1 MHAEWWSYLII
12 YCNVYLYVKILYKK
26 PVALVYCVHLVYIYI
41 LGFGSVLQDFDTVIW
56 DLYRIYHRWA
66 TQMGGNLWFR
76 WGPRRS
82 TNGLCSLRMTGP
94 SRRCF
99 CAWVAWVASV
109 AGVALRQGTA
119 IPIESI
125 RILTSW
131 WIEIEILNGWGGML
145 LQFDVLISLWVEF
158 LHAQEQRF
166 LPRIWDAMI
175 ALNITGKAL
184 LESFGTAGHD
194 WGKILGS
201 SSWSLFCCP
210 VAGDPTCAHGIALA
224 TRVSRRHVR
233 GHWTVSMRA
242 ARWGNPKT
250 KKGAETS
257 HWESKT
263 VAYWRLRD
271 ATARLPWKGC
281 GTRLLPT
288 KSRPV
293 GWSLWNNVKL
303 IIRQLHAAFPNRF
316 GNSKTC
322 HCSWSTGLCVAM
334 DRLNSS
340 ALESKHSG
348 SLGCNMGKNMWKILE
363 QPRTT
368 SVQNGVLPRWSG
380 VSWSLSFKRLKTR
393 SATTRDVHVLFIWLA
408 LSLFARC
415 CLHRLHIDT
424 QPTCQK
430 HGKTCRF
437 EWVERGAALR
447 SVAGVWRE
455 AGRGDLQNAP
465 GDAALQRFAKLC
477 NALLWCFDM
486 FWLETFYVLS
496 IVVYCC
502 ILLSC
507 MSHMFYRCHVVLI
520 WLLAS
525 IPAASFTQSWLW
537 ADQDAAKTSLSRFW
551 RTNSRTRD
559 SLNSN
564 RKCPRFKNL

>member
-166 LPRIWDAMI
+166 LPQIWDAMI

-250 KKGAETS
+250 KKGQKHLTGSQKPSRIEGFVMQLQGCPERAAGPVCSPRSQGQLDDLCETMWNWS
-257 HWESKT
+257 SDNCMRHFQTALETAKHVTARDRQAFVSRWIDST
-263 VAYWRLRD
+263 LQRLNRSTQGPLD
-271 ATARLPWKGC
+271 ATW
-281 GTRLLPT
+281 
-288 KSRPV
+288 V
-293 GWSLWNNVKL
+293 
-303 IIRQLHAAFPNRF
+303 
-316 GNSKTC
+316 KTC
-322 HCSWSTGLCVAM
+322 
-334 DRLNSS
+334 
-340 ALESKHSG
+340 EK
-348 SLGCNMGKNMWKILE
+348 
-363 QPRTT
+363 
-368 SVQNGVLPRWSG
+368 
-380 VSWSLSFKRLKTR
+380 
-393 SATTRDVHVLFIWLA
+393 
-408 LSLFARC
+408 
-415 CLHRLHIDT
+415 
-424 QPTCQK
+424 
-430 HGKTCRF
+430 
-437 EWVERGAALR
+437 
-447 SVAGVWRE
+447 
-455 AGRGDLQNAP
+455 
-465 GDAALQRFAKLC
+465 
-477 NALLWCFDM
+477 
-486 FWLETFYVLS
+486 Y
-496 IVVYCC
+496 
-502 ILLSC
+502 
-507 MSHMFYRCHVVLI
+507 
-520 WLLAS
+520 
-525 IPAASFTQSWLW
+525 
-537 ADQDAAKTSLSRFW
+537 
-551 RTNSRTRD
+551 
-559 SLNSN
+559 
-564 RKCPRFKNL
+564 